1 MQLTQNG
8 IDMVVTLVTLL
19 IFVRNIVKII
29 VYKNTRAVFRQF
41 VFHRLSIV
49 VRDRKGPVPGSIYSS
64 FWWSF
69 TRERRRVWTLNRQ

>member
-1 MQLTQNG
+1 MELSLSSP
-8 IDMVVTLVTLL
+8 LVTLL
-19 IFVRNIVKII
+19 IFVLNIVKII
-29 VYKNTRAVFRQF
+29 VYKNTGAVFRQF

-49 VRDRKGPVPGSIYSS
+49 ARDSKESVPGSIHSS